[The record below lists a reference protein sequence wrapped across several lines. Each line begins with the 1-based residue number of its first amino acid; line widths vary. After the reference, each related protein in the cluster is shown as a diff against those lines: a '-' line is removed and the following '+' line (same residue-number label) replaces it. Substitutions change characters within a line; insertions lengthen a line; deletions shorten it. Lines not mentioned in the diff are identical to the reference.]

1 MRRKS
6 EQGQGRLSGLV
17 FLVLL
22 AAVVYAGWNVIP
34 VFIDHYDFQ
43 DKVVE
48 ICRTPKYKAT
58 DDELY
63 AMLLKE
69 VESRDLDPWI
79 SRENFD
85 IRTTERGRIITLS
98 YEREAKILPGWTKT
112 FRFSF
117 KADQPLI

>member
-1 MRRKS
+1 MSRRG
-6 EQGQGRLSGLV
+6 ETGQGRLGGLV

-48 ICRTPKYKAT
+48 VCRTPKYKAT

-69 VESRDLDPWI
+69 VESRRLDPWI
-79 SRENFD
+79 GRENFD
-85 IRTTERGRIITLS
+85 IRTTERGRIITLD
-98 YEREAKILPGWTKT
+98 YERETKILPGWNRT
-112 FRFSF
+112 FKFSF

>member
-6 EQGQGRLSGLV
+6 ERGQGRLGGLV

-22 AAVVYAGWNVIP
+22 AAGIYAGWNVIP
-34 VFIDHYDFQ
+34 VFVDHYSFT

-48 ICRTPKYKAT
+48 VCRTPKYKAT

-63 AMLLKE
+63 TMLLKE
-69 VESRDLDPWI
+69 VDSRQLDPWI
-79 SRENFD
+79 GRENFD
-85 IRTTERGRIITLS
+85 IRSTERGRVITLD
-98 YEREAKILPGWTKT
+98 YEREAKILPGWKKT
-112 FRFSF
+112 FKFSF